1 MLCERR
7 VEESDPWSRH
17 AEGSSLPLACAGFV
31 ESVDAK
37 EKDGDGVVRFHFFIS
52 DEAHVRTDSSCP
64 NWREWHERYRQR
76 ERDVLELFEGAKR
89 QVVDAK
95 GRSMHVFERPP
106 EKGDDE
112 EEEDGEIAP
121 AAVDVDG
128 AKRERE
134 KSVSGIGRKFT
145 LSPAGK
151 LHSAVQRFEALHH
164 FAARLYGPMRAAMLS
179 PPPDRMPKT
188 RDVAPPP
195 LALEVESQP
204 ELAGFL
210 RKTFNA
216 PQLAAI
222 KWAAAHTLRN
232 YDGDN
237 ALTATD
243 VDAAA
248 GRESAFPFT
257 LVQGPPG
264 TGKTHTVWGMLN
276 IIHFVLYQ
284 RYYQSLHR
292 KVELDAAR
300 ASGDLRFARQLSE
313 AISRNG
319 GDAGDDDD
327 DDDDTTVRELFDY
340 LARETGVQLGANLGV
355 RKPRVLVCAPSNA
368 AIDNL
373 LERVVKK
380 GFIRGDGTA
389 YRPNIIRVGADDAM
403 GADAVSPL
411 YAGER
416 VETLIRMGP
425 EKWDAAYRKQAA
437 FVEAA
442 GKDIEF
448 LCAAHNKA
456 ARVARTGGVSGSL
469 GGLVDEEVI
478 PADPAEAAAAKDARD
493 AAATARVVELCRLY
507 EERNRGV
514 MDMARFACLLSKLGK
529 LGNQWKREAKNKGKM
544 GRRLRNVLEASFVD
558 EAEIVFTTLTSASR
572 RVFQKLTHGFDT
584 VFVDEAAQVRSM
596 RAFRFISFFTRPSV
610 SVSMLYPIASIP
622 FD

>member
-1 MLCERR
+1 M
-7 VEESDPWSRH
+7 
-17 AEGSSLPLACAGFV
+17 
-31 ESVDAK
+31 
-37 EKDGDGVVRFHFFIS
+37 
-52 DEAHVRTDSSCP
+52 
-64 NWREWHERYRQR
+64 
-76 ERDVLELFEGAKR
+76 
-89 QVVDAK
+89 
-95 GRSMHVFERPP
+95 
-106 EKGDDE
+106 
-112 EEEDGEIAP
+112 
-121 AAVDVDG
+121 
-128 AKRERE
+128 
-134 KSVSGIGRKFT
+134 
-145 LSPAGK
+145 
-151 LHSAVQRFEALHH
+151 
-164 FAARLYGPMRAAMLS
+164 
-179 PPPDRMPKT
+179 
-188 RDVAPPP
+188 
-195 LALEVESQP
+195 
-204 ELAGFL
+204 
-210 RKTFNA
+210 
-216 PQLAAI
+216 
-222 KWAAAHTLRN
+222 
-232 YDGDN
+232 
-237 ALTATD
+237 
-243 VDAAA
+243 
-248 GRESAFPFT
+248 
-257 LVQGPPG
+257 
-264 TGKTHTVWGMLN
+264 
-276 IIHFVLYQ
+276 
-284 RYYQSLHR
+284 
-292 KVELDAAR
+292 
-300 ASGDLRFARQLSE
+300 
-313 AISRNG
+313 
-319 GDAGDDDD
+319 
-327 DDDDTTVRELFDY
+327 
-340 LARETGVQLGANLGV
+340 QLGANLGV